1 VTFVRPSSEPFED
14 HAVSLLRLLVDQLG
28 VAVQNAR
35 DFRERA
41 EQAVRD
47 PLTGLHNRRHLIEV
61 LDKEVA
67 RIDRYDGEATLVV
80 FDLDDFKLV
89 NERHGHQA
97 GDDVLRA
104 LGTRASM
111 LVRPAD
117 TLARIGGEEFALLLP
132 ETSQLE
138 ALLVAERLRAAIA
151 RDPLL
156 GERRITIS
164 AGIASFPSDA
174 KTAEELQVRAD
185 AALYW
190 AKRNGKDICAVA
202 GEAQGQSVDV
212 DAENLVAHL
221 YGLVAMIDARLQT
234 RAHAEN
240 VAAYAVAIGQVVGF
254 DRDRSV
260 RLRRAAML
268 HDVGKVAVDAAV
280 LTKPGAL
287 TDDEWVQI
295 REHAVTGGVMLV
307 HAGLHVEADW
317 VRHHHERVDGAGYPD
332 GLTLEEIPLEARILF
347 VADAFEAMTSDRP
360 YRAGMPV
367 EDALAELSRSAGTQF
382 DPAIVQ
388 AMVELVESGTLPSLA
403 LRSV

>member
-1 VTFVRPSSEPFED
+1 MRPSVAPFEQRGIE
-14 HAVSLLRLLVDQLG
+14 LLRLLVDQLG

-35 DFRERA
+35 DYRERA

-47 PLTGLHNRRHLIEV
+47 PLTGLYNRRHLLEA

-67 RIDRYDGEATLVV
+67 RIARYRGEATLVV

-89 NERHGHQA
+89 NERHGHAA

-104 LGTRASM
+104 LASRANL

-132 ETSQLE
+132 QTSQLE
-138 ALLVAERLRAAIA
+138 GLLVAERLRAAIA

-164 AGIASFPSDA
+164 AGIASCPSDA
-174 KTAEELQVRAD
+174 TTGSELQIRAD

-202 GEAQGQSVDV
+202 GEAVEEAIDV
-212 DAENLVAHL
+212 DADNLVAHL

-240 VAAYAVAIGQVVGF
+240 VAAYAVAIGELIGF
-254 DRDRSV
+254 ERDRSV

-280 LTKPGAL
+280 LTKAGGL
-287 TDDEWVQI
+287 TEEEFAQI
-295 REHAVTGGVMLV
+295 REHSVTGGVMLV
-307 HAGLHVEADW
+307 HAGLHEEAKW
-317 VRHHHERVDGAGYPD
+317 VRHHHERVDGGGYPD
-332 GLTLEEIPLEARILF
+332 GLEDDQIPLESRILF

-367 EDALAELSRSAGTQF
+367 ADALAELARCATTQF

-388 AMVELVESGTLPSLA
+388 AMIELVESGRLPSLA
-403 LRSV
+403 LRGPA